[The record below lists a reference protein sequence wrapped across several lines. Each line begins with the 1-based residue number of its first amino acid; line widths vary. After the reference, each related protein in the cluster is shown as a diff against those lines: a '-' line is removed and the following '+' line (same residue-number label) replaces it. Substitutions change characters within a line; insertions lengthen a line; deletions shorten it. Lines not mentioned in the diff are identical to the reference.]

1 METLFNAI
9 LSKCS
14 CGYNKN
20 DVECK
25 ESAIDLKQDTEI
37 SKMEDKIN
45 YLQTDVKIIK
55 NDILEMLGPPST
67 KSNFDNDLWIYIER
81 KHKNQSI
88 FKLGAKKIDVNNII
102 ILEIDNRG
110 LLVKKDLYDKDDMNA
125 LKFSNDSTNTIY
137 RKDQFIYN
145 FLSSLRQKVN
155 DPLGKRKKGGN
166 RRDNTN

>member
-1 METLFNAI
+1 
-9 LSKCS
+9 
-14 CGYNKN
+14 
-20 DVECK
+20 
-25 ESAIDLKQDTEI
+25 
-37 SKMEDKIN
+37 
-45 YLQTDVKIIK
+45 
-55 NDILEMLGPPST
+55 MLGPPST

-102 ILEIDNRG
+102 ILEINNRG

-125 LKFSNDSTNTIY
+125 LKFSNDSTKTIY

-155 DPLGKRKKGGN
+155 DPLGIRKKGGN
-166 RRDNTN
+166 RRDSTN

>member
-1 METLFNAI
+1 M
-9 LSKCS
+9 K
-14 CGYNKN
+14 
-20 DVECK
+20 
-25 ESAIDLKQDTEI
+25 
-37 SKMEDKIN
+37 
-45 YLQTDVKIIK
+45 KIIFLTLLLIISNCKLKPVEKNHGLHYLDKKFKNLEVNRSNK

>member
-1 METLFNAI
+1 M
-9 LSKCS
+9 K
-14 CGYNKN
+14 
-20 DVECK
+20 
-25 ESAIDLKQDTEI
+25 
-37 SKMEDKIN
+37 
-45 YLQTDVKIIK
+45 KIIFLTLLLIISNCKLKPVEKHHGLHYLDKKFKNLEVNRSNK

-102 ILEIDNRG
+102 ILEINNRG

-125 LKFSNDSTNTIY
+125 LKFSNDSTKTIY

-166 RRDNTN
+166 RRDSTN